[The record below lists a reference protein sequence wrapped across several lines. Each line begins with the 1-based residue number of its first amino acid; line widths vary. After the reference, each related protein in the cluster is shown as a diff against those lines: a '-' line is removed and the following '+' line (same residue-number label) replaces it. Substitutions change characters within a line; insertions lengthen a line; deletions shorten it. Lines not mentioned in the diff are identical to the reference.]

1 MTRSKLYSAVL
12 SVLIAFGLWL
22 YVVNNISVMDTIP
35 FYNVP
40 VVMEGESILNERNLM
55 VTSVS
60 SKTVSL
66 ELSGARSEL
75 NKVDSGD
82 IYVKVDLS
90 NIDVPGEYP
99 LNYSPSY
106 PSDVAKNALT
116 METQNPSSIRI
127 TVDHRRNTEIPVHV
141 KWTGTRSENYLYDTE
156 NHVLDYAT
164 VTIIGPAEV
173 ADRIKSAVIE
183 VDLTDRVESISESY
197 RYTLCDGEGNPVDA
211 EQITTNVEE
220 VRLDMQIQRIKELK
234 LEAAV
239 VYGGGATADNT
250 TIKVEPETIRVSG
263 SEAVLAEL
271 GDVYTVCTL
280 DLAGIETSTNELLF
294 PITLPE
300 GVTNQTGVSEVEV
313 SVRYAGLKTQE
324 FVIENFEITN
334 VPEGMDVEI
343 INASLSV
350 KVRGPREEI
359 EGLTAENIKAVVDFS
374 NAEAGT
380 ATYKVT
386 IVIDEAFSN
395 VGALK
400 TSPVSATVQV
410 KE

>member
-1 MTRSKLYSAVL
+1 MTKSKIYSAVL
-12 SVLIAFGLWL
+12 SFVIAFGLWL
-22 YVVNNISVMDTIP
+22 YVVNNVSVLDTVP

-106 PSDVAKNALT
+106 PSDVSKNALT
-116 METQNPSSIRI
+116 MESQNPTNIRI
-127 TVDHRRNTEIPVHV
+127 TVDHRRNLEIPVQV
-141 KWTGTRSENYLYDTE
+141 KWTGSRSENYLYDTE
-156 NHVLDYAT
+156 NYVLDNSA

-173 ADRIKSAVIE
+173 ADQIKSAVIE

-197 RYTLCDGEGNPVDA
+197 RYTLCDAEGNPVDA
-211 EQITTNVEE
+211 QQITTNLEE
-220 VRLDMQIQRIKELK
+220 VRLDMQIQRIKELQ

-239 VYGGGATADNT
+239 VYGGGATEDNT
-250 TIKVEPETIRVSG
+250 TIKVEPGTIRVSG

-271 GDVYTVCTL
+271 GDTYTVCTL
-280 DLAGIETSTNELLF
+280 TLAEIEKSTNELTY

-300 GVTNQTGVSEVEV
+300 GVTNQTGVSEAEV
-313 SVRYAGLKTQE
+313 SVRYAGLKSQE
-324 FVIENFEITN
+324 FVIDNFEITN
-334 VPEGMDVEI
+334 VPEGMEAEI
-343 INASLSV
+343 ITASLTV
-350 KVRGPREEI
+350 KIRGPQEEI
-359 EGLTAENIKAVVDFS
+359 ANLTAEDITAVVDFS
-374 NAEAGT
+374 AAEAGT

-386 IVIDEAFSN
+386 FVISEEFPN

-400 TSPVSATVQV
+400 TSSVSATVQA